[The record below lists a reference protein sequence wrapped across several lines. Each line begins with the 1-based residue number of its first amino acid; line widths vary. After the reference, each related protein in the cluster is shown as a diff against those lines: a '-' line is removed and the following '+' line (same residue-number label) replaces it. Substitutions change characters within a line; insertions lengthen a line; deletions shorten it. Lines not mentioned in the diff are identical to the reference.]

1 MSVKTPGEKIS
12 EKINLEPPVPLPR
25 CVAQRIQ
32 PVKYTAAEKEGP
44 TRARRRTVV
53 LSHETEVP
61 AKMGDQARTE
71 PSQSPFHAS
80 TLDSKVAIVTG
91 GGSGIGLE
99 ITRQLGLHGAA
110 VVISGRRDHV
120 LQAACDGL
128 RPHMTISYV
137 TGDVRKYEDCQRM
150 VGEALKRHG
159 RLDIVVNC
167 AAGNFLAMAE
177 QLSSNGFKTV
187 LEIDTLGT
195 FNVCRASVEAL
206 KERKATG
213 TSIVNISATLHYGAT
228 WYQAHASAAKAA
240 IDSLT
245 RTLALEWGLH
255 GIRVNGIAPGP
266 IQGTAGLKKL
276 AGVDATGSGGSPPGK
291 TLEDQIKEKIPIGR
305 AGTAW
310 DIAMAVVYLC
320 SNAGGFVTGHTMVVD
335 GGEWMWRPPV
345 VSREMVERVSRGIEG
360 ASRQVGIGGRATS
373 KL

>member
-1 MSVKTPGEKIS
+1 M
-12 EKINLEPPVPLPR
+12 
-25 CVAQRIQ
+25 
-32 PVKYTAAEKEGP
+32 
-44 TRARRRTVV
+44 
-53 LSHETEVP
+53 
-61 AKMGDQARTE
+61 
-71 PSQSPFHAS
+71 QSPFRADVLA
-80 TLDSKVAIVTG
+80 TKVALITG

-99 ITRQLGLHGAA
+99 ITKQLGLHGAA
-110 VVISGRRDHV
+110 VVISGRRDNV
-120 LQAACDGL
+120 LRAACEAL
-128 RPHMTISYV
+128 SPRMPISYV
-137 TGDVRKYEDCQRM
+137 SGDVRKYADCQKM
-150 VGEALKRHG
+150 VEEALARHG
-159 RLDIVVNC
+159 RLDIVINC
-167 AAGNFLAMAE
+167 AAGNFLALAE

-206 KERKATG
+206 KERKASG

-245 RTLALEWGLH
+245 RTLALEWGAY

-276 AGVDATGSGGSPPGK
+276 AGVDGSSDPLGSAPGK

-310 DIAMAVVYLC
+310 DIAMSVVYLC
-320 SNAGGFVTGHTMVVD
+320 SSAGSFMTGHTMVVD

-345 VSREMVERVSRGIEG
+345 VGREMVARVSRGVEG
-360 ASRQVGIGGRATS
+360 ASRQVGIGSPSGGATS

>member
-1 MSVKTPGEKIS
+1 MT
-12 EKINLEPPVPLPR
+12 
-25 CVAQRIQ
+25 Q
-32 PVKYTAAEKEGP
+32 PT
-44 TRARRRTVV
+44 
-53 LSHETEVP
+53 
-61 AKMGDQARTE
+61 
-71 PSQSPFHAS
+71 SQTSPFHPS
-80 TLDSKVAIVTG
+80 TLTTKVALVTG

-120 LQAACDGL
+120 LQAACDAL
-128 RPHMTISYV
+128 SPQMTISYV

-150 VGEALKRHG
+150 VSEALKRYG

-167 AAGNFLAMAE
+167 AAGNFLALAE

-187 LEIDTLGT
+187 MEIDTLGT
-195 FNVCRASVEAL
+195 FNVSRASVDAL
-206 KERKATG
+206 KKHRG
-213 TSIVNISATLHYGAT
+213 SSIVNISATLHYGAT

-245 RTLALEWGLH
+245 RTLALEWGAH

-276 AGVDATGSGGSPPGK
+276 AGGDGSGTS
-291 TLEDQIKEKIPIGR
+291 LEDMIKEKIPIGR

-320 SNAGGFVTGHTMVVD
+320 SSAGGFMTGHTMVVD

-345 VSREMVERVSRGIEG
+345 VGREAVLRVSKAVEG
-360 ASRQVGIGGRATS
+360 ASRNVIGESRTQHTNGRVATS

>member
-1 MSVKTPGEKIS
+1 MAP
-12 EKINLEPPVPLPR
+12 
-25 CVAQRIQ
+25 
-32 PVKYTAAEKEGP
+32 
-44 TRARRRTVV
+44 
-53 LSHETEVP
+53 
-61 AKMGDQARTE
+61 M
-71 PSQSPFHAS
+71 QSPFHAS
-80 TLDSKVAIVTG
+80 TLASKVAIVTG

-99 ITRQLGLHGAA
+99 ITKQLGLHGAS

-120 LQAACDGL
+120 LQAACDAL
-128 RPHMTISYV
+128 SPHMTISYV

-150 VGEALKRHG
+150 VEEALRRHG

-167 AAGNFLAMAE
+167 AAGNFLALAE

-187 LEIDTLGT
+187 LDIDTLGT

-213 TSIVNISATLHYGAT
+213 ASIVNISATLHYGAT

-245 RTLALEWGLH
+245 RTLALEWGAH

-276 AGVDATGSGGSPPGK
+276 AGVDGSTSGVPATPGK
-291 TLEDQIKEKIPIGR
+291 TLEDQIKDKIPIGR

-320 SNAGGFVTGHTMVVD
+320 SPAGGFVTGHTMVVD
-335 GGEWMWRPPV
+335 GGEWLWRPPV
-345 VSREMVERVSRGIEG
+345 VSREMVARVSRGVEG
-360 ASRQVGIGGRATS
+360 ASRQVGIGGGAAS